1 MPNLTTILQVSEQV
15 TINDQRFVGQVV
27 SRNQRIATSEILTVV
42 PFQFEFKPND
52 YLLYSQNRD
61 LLANL
66 RYYDKSLTQ
75 YLNFGSTGWVNY
87 ISYRGQMTPTE
98 IANCVFSTASAAQNL
113 ILTSVPTANPTY
125 FAVRAGDFIQAGQYT
140 YISQQDVLCG
150 ATGTITIPVHRN
162 LINGPLS
169 SGIHAVIGQYGTTQ
183 SMGGNTY
190 IGCTFPVILQM
201 YPNYTLMP
209 ITNDSFIK
217 WTGTFKAFESVL

>member
-87 ISYRGQMTPTE
+87 ISYRGQLTPTQ
-98 IANCVFSTASAAQNL
+98 ISACTFSTSSAAQNL
-113 ILTSVPTANPTY
+113 ILTGVPTANPTY

-140 YISQQDVLCG
+140 YIATQDVLCG
-150 ATGTITIPVHRN
+150 SSGTITIPVHRN
-162 LINGPLS
+162 LIDGPLT
-169 SGIHAVIGQYGTTQ
+169 SGIAAVIGQYGTTVA
-183 SMGGNTY
+183 MGGNTY
-190 IGCTFPVILQM
+190 TGVTFPVILQL

-217 WTGTFKAFESVL
+217 WTGTFKAFEAVL